1 MALTFHQVPDW
12 ISWENQGGNI
22 AVFDLD
28 KDGLSELIVL
38 RIDHHTPGPNAG
50 FYRVGKKLADDGTVG
65 TWGPWIQI
73 PDWNSNENEGGG
85 IAVADFG
92 AGGLALVVFQVQHLV
107 PGPNAGLFRV
117 GRKLDTQGNVTGGWT
132 HWFTVPNWISWR
144 DQGAAITI
152 ADLDGS
158 GTPALIVFHID
169 DFHTG
174 NPTRPNK
181 GFYRVGK
188 GLTPNGQIASW
199 GDWIS
204 VDWFSWFNQ
213 GAGIG
218 VADLNGDGKSELVVF
233 QIDDPPGQ
241 NAGWYKIGWNL
252 DADAIPRE
260 GWGSWQQF
268 AGWGS
273 FEDEGGGLALALF
286 GAERPKAIVFHI
298 DNPPQLNA
306 GLYAVSDLELD
317 IDQAADIGVWRR
329 LPYFSQVLPIHAALL
344 RTGKVMFFA
353 GSGNNVFR
361 HLSPD
366 FGNEADQIFT
376 SVVWDF
382 ATNSFDHPPTFRR
395 PDNSVVDFFCG
406 GHSALPDGR
415 IVVAGGSDKYD
426 KIVVN
431 GQMQNA
437 PGHGFTG
444 TRDTIV
450 FDPVAEQWIAGR
462 PMQRGRWYPTLVT
475 LSDGRVI
482 AASGLD
488 DQAVEPSVFNGT
500 LEINADP
507 QNANWAKIRDFN
519 LPLYPHL
526 FLLRDGRIFYTG
538 GKMDTDGFLDP
549 FIFDPL
555 NPTNAIGVGGLVDA
569 DRCNQCASVLL
580 PPAQSQKVMILGGG
594 PDDETETTD
603 RVQIV
608 DLSAA
613 NPQYGPRKRLNFDR
627 MHVNAVLLPDR
638 TVLAT
643 GGGGTREASAI
654 KGQIDPQPVR
664 ERLVA
669 EIFNPD
675 TEAWRSV
682 ASATVARLY
691 HSVALLLPDG
701 RVVAAGGNPDKGS
714 QVNWLPPD
722 PLEEM
727 RLELYSPPYMF
738 KGARP
743 AITDI
748 PAEIVYGQQI
758 VIKTTQASNIKWVSL
773 IRPGLT
779 THSFNCEQRLIDVPF
794 DLPAQPSQLN
804 ATIPSAADRSVAT
817 RGWYMLFL
825 TNNNNVPSVARWV
838 HLS

>member
-1 MALTFHQVPDW
+1 MALAFHQVPDW
-12 ISWENQGGNI
+12 TSWENQGGNI

-28 KDGLSELIVL
+28 KDGISELIFL
-38 RIDHHTPGPNAG
+38 RIDHPTPEPNAA
-50 FYRVGKKLADDGTVG
+50 FYRVGKKLAGDGTVG
-65 TWGPWIQI
+65 SWGPWIQI
-73 PDWNSNENEGGG
+73 PDWGSNENQGGG
-85 IAVADFG
+85 IAVANFG
-92 AGGLALVVFQVQHLV
+92 ADGLGLVVFQVRHLV

-117 GRKLDTQGNVTGGWT
+117 GRKLDAQGNVTGGWT
-132 HWFTVPNWISWR
+132 NWVAVPNWISWR

-152 ADLDGS
+152 ADLDDS

-169 DFHTG
+169 DFHTD
-174 NPTRPNK
+174 NPTKPNK
-181 GFYRVGK
+181 AFYRVGK
-188 GLTPNGQIASW
+188 GLTANGQIASW
-199 GDWIS
+199 DDWIS

-213 GAGIG
+213 GAGIA

-233 QIDDPPGQ
+233 QIDDPPGE
-241 NAGWYKIGWNL
+241 NAGWYKVGWDLNT
-252 DADAIPRE
+252 DAIPRE
-260 GWGSWQQF
+260 GWGPWQQF

-273 FEDEGGGLALALF
+273 FEDEGGGLALAHF
-286 GAERPKAIVFHI
+286 GAGRPKAVVFHV
-298 DNPPQLNA
+298 DSPPQLNA
-306 GLYAVSDLELD
+306 GLYAVTDLALD
-317 IDQAADIGVWRR
+317 IDRAADIGVWRR
-329 LPYFSQVLPIHAALL
+329 VPYFSQVLPVHAALL

-353 GSGNNVFR
+353 ASGNNIFR
-361 HLSPD
+361 RLSPD
-366 FGNEADQIFT
+366 FGNEADQVYT

-382 ATNSFDHPPTFRR
+382 VSNTFDHPPTFRR
-395 PDNSVVDFFCG
+395 PDNSVVDFFCC
-406 GHSALPDGR
+406 GHSVLPDGQV
-415 IVVAGGSDKYD
+415 VVAGGSDKYD

-444 TRDTIV
+444 TRDTII

-500 LEINADP
+500 LEINENP
-507 QNANWAKIRDFN
+507 QNENWAKTRDFN

-526 FLLRDGRIFYTG
+526 FLLHDGRFFYTG
-538 GKMDTDGFLDP
+538 GKMDTDGFPDP

-555 NPTNAIGVGGLVDA
+555 NPTNAIGVSGLVDA

-594 PDDETETTD
+594 PEDETEATD

-643 GGGGTREASAI
+643 GGGGTREASMV
-654 KGQIDPQPVR
+654 KRQIDPQLVR

-675 TEAWRSV
+675 TEAWRS
-682 ASATVARLY
+682 AAAATVARLY

-727 RLELYSPPYMF
+727 RLELYSPPYLF

-743 AITDI
+743 AITDA
-748 PAEIVYGQQI
+748 PEEIAYGQQI
-758 VIKTTQASNIKWVSL
+758 VIKTAQASNIKWVSL
-773 IRPGLT
+773 LRPGLT

-794 DLPAQPSQLN
+794 VLPAPPNQLN
-804 ATIPSAADRSVAT
+804 ATIPSGTDRNVAT
-817 RGWYMLFL
+817 PGWYMLFL
-825 TNNNNVPSVARWV
+825 TDKNNVPSVARWV

>member
-1 MALTFHQVPDW
+1 MALNFHQVPDW
-12 ISWENQGGNI
+12 TSWENQGGNV

-28 KDGLSELIVL
+28 KDGISELIVL
-38 RIDHHTPGPNAG
+38 RIDHPAPGPNAG
-50 FYRVGKKLADDGTVG
+50 FYRVGTKLAGDGTVAS
-65 TWGPWIQI
+65 WGPWIQV
-73 PDWNSNENEGGG
+73 PDWGSDENQGGG

-92 AGGLALVVFQVQHLV
+92 VEGLGLVVFQVRHLV

-117 GRKLDTQGNVTGGWT
+117 GRKLDAQGNVTGGWT
-132 HWFTVPNWISWR
+132 NWSAVPNWISWR

-158 GTPALIVFHID
+158 GTPTLIVFHID
-169 DFHTG
+169 DFHTD
-174 NPTRPNK
+174 NPTKPNK

-188 GLTPNGQIASW
+188 GLSANGQVANW

-213 GAGIG
+213 GAG
-218 VADLNGDGKSELVVF
+218 VAVGDLNGDGKSELIVF
-233 QIDDPPGQ
+233 QIDDPPGE
-241 NAGWYKIGWNL
+241 NAGWYKVGWDLN
-252 DADAIPRE
+252 ADAIPRE
-260 GWGSWQQF
+260 GWGPWQEF
-268 AGWGS
+268 DGWGS
-273 FEDEGGGLALALF
+273 FEDEGGGLALVHA
-286 GAERPKAIVFHI
+286 GAGRPKAVVFHI
-298 DNPPQLNA
+298 DNPLQLNA
-306 GLYAVSDLELD
+306 GLYAITDLALD
-317 IDQAADIGVWRR
+317 IDQAANIGVWRR
-329 LPYFSQVLPIHAALL
+329 LPYFSQVLPVHAALL
-344 RTGKVMFFA
+344 QTGKVIFFA
-353 GSGNNVFR
+353 ASGNNVFR
-361 HLSPD
+361 RLSPN
-366 FGNEADQIFT
+366 FGNEADQIYT

-382 ATNSFDHPPTFRR
+382 VANTFDHPPTFRR
-395 PDNSVVDFFCG
+395 PDNSVVDFFCC
-406 GHSALPDGR
+406 GHSALSDGR

-431 GQMQNA
+431 GEMQNA

-444 TRDTIV
+444 TRDTII

-488 DQAVEPSVFNGT
+488 DQAIEPSVFNGT
-500 LEINADP
+500 LEINTNP
-507 QNANWAKIRDFN
+507 QNANWAKARDFN

-526 FLLRDGRIFYTG
+526 FLLRDGRFFYTG
-538 GKMDTDGFLDP
+538 GKMDTKGFPEP

-555 NPTNAIGVGGLVDA
+555 NPTAAVAVGGLVDA

-594 PDDETETTD
+594 PEDETEATD

-608 DLSAA
+608 DVSAA

-627 MHVNAVLLPDR
+627 MHVNAVILPDR

-643 GGGGTREASAI
+643 GGGGTREASMIA
-654 KGQIDPQPVR
+654 GQIDPQPVH
-664 ERLVA
+664 ERLIA

-682 ASATVARLY
+682 AAATVARLY

-701 RVVAAGGNPDKGS
+701 RVVAGGGNPDKGS

-727 RLELYSPPYMF
+727 RLELYSPPYLF
-738 KGARP
+738 RGARP
-743 AITDI
+743 VITDA
-748 PAEIVYGQQI
+748 PQEIAYGQQI
-758 VIKTTQASNIKWVSL
+758 LIKTTQASNLKWVNL
-773 IRPGLT
+773 LRPGLT

-794 DLPAQPSQLN
+794 VLPAAPNQLS
-804 ATIPSAADRSVAT
+804 ATIPSGADRNVAT
-817 RGWYMLFL
+817 PGWYMLFL
-825 TNNNNVPSVARWV
+825 TDNNNVPSVARWV